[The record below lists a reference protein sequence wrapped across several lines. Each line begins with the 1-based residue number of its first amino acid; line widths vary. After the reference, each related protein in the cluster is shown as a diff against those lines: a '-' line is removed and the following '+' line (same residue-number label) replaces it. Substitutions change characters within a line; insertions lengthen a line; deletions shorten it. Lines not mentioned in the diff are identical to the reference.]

1 MRKEVKKVLF
11 KLLSQLKEDEIARD
25 LMLKLLCYQGAVED
39 LSVQDIVG
47 LKAVEVESDMKWPM
61 DTDGFLDARI
71 CSLKFTNFRAF
82 PDDRYGISFC
92 REENDREYACSL
104 FLVGGNSNGKST
116 ICDALEYVYTG
127 DVAAIH
133 RLKGIEPQK
142 YLSFG
147 FEDGKVKK
155 EDVSL
160 TLTTMLTKGKS
171 KIELASTVE
180 PVCTA
185 VCFCSDNDVEEMERS
200 DEYIEDYLLSQLGYG
215 ELALL
220 KKKMDEITESIN
232 DDLKRASTS
241 PLEGIYIKKIIA
253 AYLSVHHLKGERN
266 KIKAMLK
273 DGAISKLVKDIR
285 TTNDK
290 ISKNVNTKDR
300 ISSIRQA
307 NRRIPKDYFVEE
319 WNILISNIVIE
330 EQGTTKVKRPYRPLA
345 PGSKAE
351 KSSGE
356 NTPSPVK
363 TLQDRIQL
371 MYERLNK
378 ALSEDDGLDN
388 LYKELAEVSASYSGL
403 ADSSSRKE
411 DLSEL
416 SVYAAKLST
425 LSIMILDEMESIC
438 EGFYKEH
445 HAYLTDTMNSF
456 SPSTETF
463 SLSHSGGHLTARIHC
478 SEKGGFS
485 SSAKAYYNTFRF
497 KLYVIALKLSLAFL
511 YMRTSKTVVPIVID
525 DVFNATDFDNS
536 IKLERFV
543 YNIYKTYEEK
553 VKSGIPLQ
561 LIVLTHDEM
570 VMTAFRKGAKLMRE
584 QEMATSG
591 RQSKYVVGN
600 DFICGRLFHY
610 TQAESLKEYCKVNGD
625 FTNLYLPI

>member
-1 MRKEVKKVLF
+1 MRKETRKILL
-11 KLLSQLKEDEIARD
+11 KLLSQLKEDEIAHG
-25 LMLKLLCYQGAVED
+25 LMLKLLNFQGSVED
-39 LSVQDIVG
+39 LSVQDIAGV
-47 LKAVEVESDMKWPM
+47 KAVEADVDVKWPM
-61 DTDGFLDARI
+61 DTDGYLDARI

-92 REENDREYACSL
+92 RKENDRENACSL

-133 RLKGIEPQK
+133 RLKGIEPEK
-142 YLSFG
+142 YLTFG

-160 TLTTMLTKGKS
+160 TLSTMLTNGES
-171 KIELASTVE
+171 KIELVSTVE

-185 VCFCSDNDVEEMERS
+185 ACFCSDNDVEEMERS

-215 ELALL
+215 ELPLL
-220 KKKMDEITESIN
+220 KQKMDEIAESIN

-241 PLEGIYIKKIIA
+241 PLEGIYIKKVIA
-253 AYLSVHHLKGERN
+253 AYLSVYHRKGERN
-266 KIKAMLK
+266 KIKALLK

-285 TTNDK
+285 TANDK
-290 ISKNVNTKDR
+290 IDRTVNAKDR
-300 ISSIRQA
+300 INTIRQG
-307 NRRIPKDYFVEE
+307 NGRIPEDYFVEE
-319 WNILISNIVIE
+319 WNMLISNIVIE

-351 KSSGE
+351 MSSGE
-356 NTPSPVK
+356 NTSSPVK

-378 ALSEDDGLDN
+378 ALSEDDGLDS
-388 LYKELAEVSASYSGL
+388 LYKELSEVSASYSGL
-403 ADSSSRKE
+403 ADSSTRKE
-411 DLSEL
+411 YLSEL

-425 LSIMILDEMESIC
+425 LSIMIVDEMGSIC

-445 HAYLTDTMNSF
+445 HAYLADTMNSF
-456 SPSTETF
+456 SPSTEKFT
-463 SLSHSGGHLTARIHC
+463 LEYSGGHLTAKIHC

-485 SSAKAYYNTFRF
+485 GSAKAYYNTFRF

-511 YMRTSKTVVPIVID
+511 YMRTSKTIVPIVID

-553 VKSGIPLQ
+553 VNSGIPLQ

-584 QEMATSG
+584 QAIATSG
-591 RQSKYVVGN
+591 RQSKYVAGN

-610 TQAESLKEYCKVNGD
+610 TQAESLKKYSKVNGD
-625 FTNLYLPI
+625 FANLYLPI